1 MTMARLFAG
10 TRAYFG
16 AQRPLPG
23 MARSA
28 RRNGQRVV
36 VIAAALLLPPAL
48 ATAAASAGPAAGG
61 AGTLAHSGAAG
72 ATRLP
77 PKRLGPGPVIVRGAH
92 RIGALADSAKIN
104 IDVMLA
110 PRSAV
115 ALEDYAANVSSPGNS
130 LYHRYLTVGQFASR
144 FGPTASAISAVESS
158 LRAAGLT
165 PGPLS
170 ADHLTLPVTAPAA
183 QFAKAF
189 SIGFDRYRLPGGRIA
204 FANTKAPLFAGAAA
218 GYVSAVVGLDTLSRP
233 RPLGPSRP
241 AKRSMRESPQVVTG
255 GPQPCST
262 AVADAGLDGA
272 YTADQLASAYNFS
285 GLYGAGDEGSGVT
298 VALLELEPDL
308 AGDISAYQSCYGT
321 DATVTYVPEDG
332 GAGSGAG
339 QGEAA
344 LDIEDVIGL
353 APKATV
359 DVYQAPNTNTGWIDD
374 ITAIVDNSAV
384 HVMSTSWGL
393 CESDAGSSV
402 IGAEGTLF
410 EQAATEGQ
418 SVFAAAGDDGST
430 DCQTSSLAVDDP
442 GSQPYVTSV
451 GGTSLTSISGP
462 AQTVWNDS
470 SEAGGAGGGG
480 ISSFQAMPSYQSS
493 APASLNVINSNSSG
507 SPCGA
512 ASRSYCREVPDVS
525 ASADENHGYLVY
537 FDGGW
542 TPIGGTS
549 AAAPLWAAFA
559 ALADASSTCGGT
571 AIGFANPLLYQAAAT
586 NYSGNFSDITSGN
599 NDYTPDGYIGGLY
612 PAGTAYDMASG
623 LGTPHGATLA
633 QALCNK
639 GGAPNTVTVANPGS
653 QAMTVGAAASLQIT
667 ATDSAS
673 GQTLTYSATGLP
685 PGLSISSSGLISGTP
700 TTAGTYSV
708 TVTATDTTGASGSA
722 AFTITVSPAA
732 NTVTVTNPGS
742 QAMTVGAAASLQI
755 TATDSA
761 SGQTL
766 TYSATGLPPGLSIS
780 SSGLISGTPTTAG
793 TYSVTVT
800 ATDTTGAS
808 GSAAFTITVSP
819 AANTVTVTNPGSQAM
834 TVGAAASLQ
843 ITATDSASGQTLTY
857 SATGLP
863 PGLSI
868 SSSGLI
874 SGTPTTA
881 GTYSVTVTATD
892 TTGAS
897 GSAAFTITVSPAAN
911 TVTVTTP
918 GSQAMTV
925 GAAASLQITATDSA
939 SGQTLTYSAT
949 GLPPGLSISSSGL
962 ISGTPT
968 TAGTYSVTV
977 TATDTTGA
985 SGSAAFTITVSPAA
999 NTVTVTTPGSQA
1011 MTVGAAASLQIT
1023 ATDSASG
1030 QTLTYSATGLPP
1042 GLSISSSGLIS
1053 GTPTTAGTYSVTVTA
1068 TDTTGASGS
1077 AAFTIT
1083 VSPAPQVISFT
1094 APATGTV
1101 GKSATLTATGGGS
1114 GNPVVFTV
1122 DTSSGAGVCNVS
1134 GTNGATVTYTAA
1146 GSCVIDANQAGN
1158 ADYTAAPQVTATITV
1173 DQAPAFVM
1181 DSPPLTAVAGQAY
1194 DYTFEASGTPAPT
1207 YALATGAPPWLSVN
1221 ASTGEVTGTPPAGTT
1236 SFSYAVTATNT
1247 AGTAT
1252 AGPFTVTV
1260 GKASS
1265 NADISAALSCPA
1277 AMTVGGTGTCT
1288 LTVANAGPA
1297 AASKVVAGVLL
1308 PAALSKV
1315 SCTSSCAR
1323 HANVF
1328 TWSLASLASG
1338 ASAKFAI
1345 TVKASAAG
1353 KVAVLAAAASQNPDP
1368 KPLNNISIQQI
1379 KITR

>member
-204 FANTKAPLFAGAAA
+204 FANTKAPLLSGAAA

-911 TVTVTTP
+911 TVTVT
-918 GSQAMTV
+918 
-925 GAAASLQITATDSA
+925 
-939 SGQTLTYSAT
+939 
-949 GLPPGLSISSSGL
+949 
-962 ISGTPT
+962 
-968 TAGTYSVTV
+968 
-977 TATDTTGA
+977 
-985 SGSAAFTITVSPAA
+985 
-999 NTVTVTTPGSQA
+999 NPGSQA